1 MTPSVQG
8 FRMTIRDIDLVVVII
23 NNIASKPK
31 RIPAGPWR
39 EASITECLCHV
50 QDTLDNSC
58 SRKVCKAWSSAYQKA
73 RETQGVR
80 DKEHRDCSSFPRMR
94 NRLNI
99 FLIKFLAL
107 GFRCGRI

>member
-73 RETQGVR
+73 REVLGVR
-80 DKEHRDCSSFPRMR
+80 ESLEQSIRSTGLAHLFP
-94 NRLNI
+94 
-99 FLIKFLAL
+99 
-107 GFRCGRI
+107 GCGID